1 MTQVANNYVKLAV
14 HLDPNEGEDEG
25 ASLGFA
31 RKVKKLAE
39 IAPDRQIRH
48 GGSFSWVFP
57 FTGDGSGKLPP
68 EPQDARDRVKLSLL
82 TVVQND
88 QIRESVWRS
97 KDAEGLDV
105 IGKFYDT

>member
-1 MTQVANNYVKLAV
+1 MTVANNYVKLAV
-14 HLDPNEGEDEG
+14 HLDPNEGEG
-25 ASLGFA
+25 LGFA
-31 RKVKKLAE
+31 HKVGKLSE

-57 FTGDGSGKLPP
+57 FSGNGGGALPASVNL
-68 EPQDARDRVKLSLL
+68 DLFSVKMDLCG
-82 TVVQND
+82 VVAKEE
-88 QIRESVWRS
+88 IRESVWRS

>member
-14 HLDPNEGEDEG
+14 HLDANEDDGDDG
-25 ASLGFA
+25 LTLGFA
-31 RKVKKLAE
+31 RKIKKLAE
-39 IAPDRQIRH
+39 IAPECQVRH
-48 GGSFSWVFP
+48 GGNFSWVFP
-57 FTGDGSGKLPP
+57 FIGDGSGALGS
-68 EPQDARDRVKLSLL
+68 DVRAAVDNVKTDISGAV
-82 TVVQND
+82 TD

>member
-1 MTQVANNYVKLAV
+1 MTVANNYVKLAV

-31 RKVKKLAE
+31 LKVQKLSW

-57 FTGDGSGKLPP
+57 FTGDGSGALPASVNL
-68 EPQDARDRVKLSLL
+68 DLFSVKMDLCG
-82 TVVQND
+82 VVTKEE
-88 QIRESVWRS
+88 IRESVWRS